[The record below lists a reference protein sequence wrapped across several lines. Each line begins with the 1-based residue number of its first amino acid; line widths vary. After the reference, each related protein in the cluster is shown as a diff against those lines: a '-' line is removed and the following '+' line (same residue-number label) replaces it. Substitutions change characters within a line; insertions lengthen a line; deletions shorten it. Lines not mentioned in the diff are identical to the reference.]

1 MATPPEDVLRAL
13 RVAGRQSAGALLDR
27 VGISRATLMR
37 AVQALGPQV
46 VSLGRARRTTYA
58 ATRPIRGVLAPL
70 PLFRI
75 TEAGEAEELA
85 TLVPLVHGVAL
96 RLHQDL
102 GWPLDADMA
111 QGWFDG
117 IPYMLDDMRPQGF
130 LGRHFARAN
139 AALLQVP
146 EEPKDWSEDDV
157 LHVLS
162 LAGVDVPG
170 SYILGETALRA
181 WLAQTQQP
189 VAAIEDDQVDAAYPA
204 LAQTAMAQG
213 IPGSSA
219 GGEFPKFTAVRR
231 IAGEILHV
239 LVKFS
244 GSDASAGTQ
253 RWSDLLV
260 CEHLAGTVLRERL
273 QVEAA
278 KSRVLQAGGRTFL
291 EVTRFDRHGAHGR
304 SALCSWGALNAGVV
318 GAGPGPW
325 TAGAQALSAHGWI
338 DAVTRARIEMLWH
351 FGKLIANTD
360 MHEGNLSFRPGLQLA
375 PAYDMLPMLYA
386 PERGVELP
394 EREFAPL
401 PPIPAERAAWEAAR
415 LAAVTFWELAAA
427 DARISP
433 DFRAIC
439 AANAQRMHAMR

>member
-1 MATPPEDVLRAL
+1 MPAPDDVLSAL
-13 RVAGRQSAGALLDR
+13 RVAGRQPAGALLAR
-27 VGISRATLMR
+27 LGISRATLMR
-37 AVQALGPQV
+37 AVQALGPRV
-46 VSLGRARRTTYA
+46 LAMGKARRTTYA
-58 ATRPIRGVLAPL
+58 ATRPIRGSLMHL
-70 PLFRI
+70 PLYCI
-75 TEAGEAEELA
+75 SQAGQVEELA
-85 TLVPLVHGVAL
+85 TLVPLHGGTAL
-96 RLHQDL
+96 QLRREL
-102 GWPLDADMA
+102 GWPVDEDMA

-146 EEPKDWSEDDV
+146 EDPTRWSDDDI
-157 LHVLS
+157 LYVLS
-162 LAGVDVPG
+162 LCGMDVPG
-170 SYILGETALRA
+170 CYILGETALRS
-181 WLAQTQQP
+181 WLARTQQP
-189 VAAIEDDQVDAAYPA
+189 IAAIEDDQVEQAYPA
-204 LAQTAMAQG
+204 LAQAAMAQG

-231 IAGEILHV
+231 IEGEIVHV

-260 CEHLAGTVLRERL
+260 CEHLASTILRDQL
-273 QVEAA
+273 QLEAA
-278 KSRVLQAGGRTFL
+278 CSRLRQAGGRTFL

-304 SALCSWGALNAGVV
+304 SPLCSWAALNAGVV

-325 TAGAQALSAHGWI
+325 TAAAQALAAHGWI
-338 DAVTRARIEMLWH
+338 DAATRAQIERLWQ

-360 MHEGNLSFRPGLQLA
+360 MHEGNLSFRPGLALA

-394 EREFAPL
+394 AREFTPV
-401 PPIPAERAAWEAAR
+401 PPIPAERQAWDAAQPAAI
-415 LAAVTFWELAAA
+415 AFWERAAA
-427 DARISP
+427 DPRISAE
-433 DFRAIC
+433 FRAIC
-439 AANAQRMHAMR
+439 AANAQRVQAMR

>member
-1 MATPPEDVLRAL
+1 MPSPEDVLRTL
-13 RVAGRQSAGALLDR
+13 RVAGRQTAGALVERL
-27 VGISRATLMR
+27 GISRPTLMR
-37 AVQALGPQV
+37 YVRALGPQV
-46 VSLGRARRTTYA
+46 LSMGRARRTTYA
-58 ATRPIRGVLAPL
+58 ATRPIRGALLHL
-70 PLFRI
+70 PLYCI
-75 TEAGEAEELA
+75 SEAGEAQELA
-85 TLVPLVHGVAL
+85 TLVPLYDGSAL
-96 RLHQDL
+96 QVRQEL
-102 GWPLDADMA
+102 GWPLDEDMA

-130 LGRHFARAN
+130 LGRHFARTN

-146 EEPKDWSEDDV
+146 EDPKDWSEDDI

-170 SYILGETALRA
+170 CYILGETALRA

-189 VAAIEDDQVDAAYPA
+189 LAAIEDDQVDEAYPA
-204 LAQTAMAQG
+204 LAQAAMAQG

-231 IAGEILHV
+231 IGGEFVHV

-260 CEHLAGTVLRERL
+260 CEHLAGTVVREHL

-278 KSRVLQAGGRTFL
+278 TSRVLQAGGRTFL
-291 EVTRFDRHGAHGR
+291 EVARFDRHGAHGR
-304 SALCSWGALNAGVV
+304 SPVCSWGALNAGVV
-318 GAGPGPW
+318 GASPGPW
-325 TAGAQALSAHGWI
+325 TAGAKALAAHGWI
-338 DAVTRARIEMLWH
+338 DAVTRARIELLWH
-351 FGKLIANTD
+351 FGKLIANSD
-360 MHEGNLSFRPGLQLA
+360 MHEGNLSFRPGLVLA

-394 EREFAPL
+394 AREFAPV
-401 PPIPAERAAWEAAR
+401 PPIPAERQAWEAAR
-415 LAAVTFWELAAA
+415 PAAIAFWERAAA

-433 DFRAIC
+433 DFQAIC
-439 AANAQRMHAMR
+439 AANAQRLHTMH

>member
-1 MATPPEDVLRAL
+1 MASTDDLLSVL
-13 RVAGRQSAGALLDR
+13 RVAGRQPAGELLAR
-27 VGISRATLMR
+27 LGISRATLMR

-46 VSLGRARRTTYA
+46 LSMGRARRTTYA
-58 ATRPIRGVLAPL
+58 AVRSIRGSLAPL
-70 PLFRI
+70 PLYCI
-75 TEAGEAEELA
+75 SEAGEAEELA
-85 TLVPLVHGVAL
+85 TLVPLHGGSAL
-96 RLHQDL
+96 QLRRDL
-102 GWPLDADMA
+102 GWPVDEDMA

-139 AALLQVP
+139 AGLLQVP
-146 EEPKDWSEDDV
+146 EDPTRWSDDDI

-170 SYILGETALRA
+170 CYILGETALRT
-181 WLAQTQQP
+181 WLAHTQQP
-189 VAAIEDDQVDAAYPA
+189 LAAIEDDEFDQAYPA
-204 LAQTAMAQG
+204 LAHAAMAQG

-231 IAGEILHV
+231 IDGEIVHV

-260 CEHLAGTVLRERL
+260 CEHLAGTVLSEQL
-273 QVEAA
+273 QLQAA
-278 KSRVLQAGGRTFL
+278 ASRVRQTGGRTFL

-304 SALCSWGALNAGVV
+304 SPLCSWWALNAGVV
-318 GAGPGPW
+318 GAGPVPW
-325 TAGAQALSAHGWI
+325 TAAAQALAAQGWI
-338 DAVTRARIEMLWH
+338 DADTRAKIERLWH
-351 FGKLIANTD
+351 FGKLTANTD
-360 MHEGNLSFRPGLQLA
+360 MHEGNLSFRPGLALA

-394 EREFAPL
+394 EREFAPV
-401 PPIPAERAAWEAAR
+401 PPIPAEREAWHAAQPAAI
-415 LAAVTFWELAAA
+415 TFWERAAA
-427 DARISP
+427 DSRISAE
-433 DFRAIC
+433 FRAIC
-439 AANAQRMHAMR
+439 AANAQRVQAMR

>member
-1 MATPPEDVLRAL
+1 MPSPDDVLRTL
-13 RVAGRQSAGALLDR
+13 RVAGRQSAGALVERL
-27 VGISRATLMR
+27 GISRATLMR
-37 AVQALGPQV
+37 YVQALGPQV
-46 VSLGRARRTTYA
+46 LSMGRARRTTYA
-58 ATRPIRGVLAPL
+58 ATRAIRGARLDL
-70 PLFRI
+70 PLYCI
-75 TEAGEAEELA
+75 SQTGEAQEMA
-85 TLVPLVHGVAL
+85 SVVAL
-96 RLHQDL
+96 ADGCALEVRQEL
-102 GWPLDADMA
+102 GWPLDQDMA

-139 AALLQVP
+139 AALMQVP
-146 EEPKDWSEDDV
+146 EDPTQWSDDDI
-157 LHVLS
+157 LYVLS
-162 LAGVDVPG
+162 IAGVDVPG
-170 SYILGETALRA
+170 CYVLGETALRT

-189 VAAIEDDQVDAAYPA
+189 VEAIDDDQLEEAYPA
-204 LAQTAMAQG
+204 LAQAAMAQG
-213 IPGSSA
+213 SPGSSA

-231 IAGEILHV
+231 IEGQMVHV

-260 CEHLAGTVLRERL
+260 CEHLAGEVVRERL
-273 QVEAA
+273 QVQAA
-278 KSRVLQAGGRTFL
+278 ESRVRHAGGRTFL

-304 SALCSWGALNAGVV
+304 SPLCSWGSLNAGAV

-325 TAGAQALSAHGWI
+325 TAAAKALAVHGWI
-338 DAVTRARIEMLWH
+338 DADTRARIELLWH

-360 MHEGNLSFRPGLQLA
+360 MHEGNLSFRPGLALA

-401 PPIPAERAAWEAAR
+401 PPIPAEREAWNAAR
-415 LAAVTFWELAAA
+415 AAAVAFWERAAA
-427 DARISP
+427 DARISAE
-433 DFRAIC
+433 FRAVC
-439 AANAQRMHAMR
+439 AANAQRLHAMH